1 MFTLC
6 STDCVRSVY
15 GLIRIVTYRSKS
27 DLLPFWGCIRECK
40 NVCKKPVNSSLRI
53 VYGPDSEKKIS
64 LCNRTMWGGG
74 RERFDTKERGRAR
87 YGYCQLLA

>member
-15 GLIRIVTYRSKS
+15 GLIPIVTYRPN
-27 DLLPFWGCIRECK
+27 PFRGCIRECK

-53 VYGPDSEKKIS
+53 VYGPDSEKK
-64 LCNRTMWGGG
+64 NFVVYPR
-74 RERFDTKERGRAR
+74 
-87 YGYCQLLA
+87 

>member
-15 GLIRIVTYRSKS
+15 GLIRIVTYR
-27 DLLPFWGCIRECK
+27 PNRCIRECK

-53 VYGPDSEKKIS
+53 VYGPDSEKTFS
-64 LCNRTMWGGG
+64 LCKCAREYHILMRT
-74 RERFDTKERGRAR
+74 DNV
-87 YGYCQLLA
+87 